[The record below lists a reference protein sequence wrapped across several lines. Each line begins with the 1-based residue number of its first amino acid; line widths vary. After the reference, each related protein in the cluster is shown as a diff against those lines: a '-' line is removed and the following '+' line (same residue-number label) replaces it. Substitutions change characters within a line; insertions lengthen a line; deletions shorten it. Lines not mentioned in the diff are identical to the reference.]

1 MTKGISAAKAHR
13 QSLRRHESNRHRMR
27 TLRTLIRSARE
38 SVEDGAD
45 DREERVRVASAALDR
60 AASRGVIHSNNASR
74 RKGRLLLLL
83 NRTDAAS

>member
-1 MTKGISAAKAHR
+1 MTKGISASKAHR
-13 QSLRRHESNRHRMR
+13 QSLRRHENNRHRMR

-38 SVEDGAD
+38 SVEEGAD